1 MSNEMLV
8 IVVVAIFMI
17 GFAWSLSYA
26 LRDDEPPI
34 KKHS

>member
-1 MSNEMLV
+1 MSNETLL
-8 IVVVAIFMI
+8 IITIFIAMI

-26 LRDDEPPI
+26 LRDDEPPM